1 LNIPAEYG
9 FIINGKSIVGN
20 TKIDPTYDESGN
32 RVSSNL
38 AAFLAASVDAV
49 KDPVLNLVNVNIN
62 TANILMTLSRLGFD
76 TETICLLLS
85 QPVIDKVLTRLT
97 LDSRNNYI
105 GDVIDNMKKQL
116 QERLKIEIPANFDF
130 TKEFFI

>member
-9 FIINGKSIVGN
+9 FVINGKSIVGN

-116 QERLKIEIPANFDF
+116 QERLKIEIPANFNF

>member
-116 QERLKIEIPANFDF
+116 QERLKIEIPANFNF

>member
-1 LNIPAEYG
+1 
-9 FIINGKSIVGN
+9 
-20 TKIDPTYDESGN
+20 
-32 RVSSNL
+32 
-38 AAFLAASVDAV
+38 
-49 KDPVLNLVNVNIN
+49 
-62 TANILMTLSRLGFD
+62 MTLSRLGFD

-116 QERLKIEIPANFDF
+116 QDRLKIEIPANFNF